1 MKKSSYRD
9 RDYTFGQSILT
20 LRTTIGLT
28 QAGLAKELLV
38 SRKAVGEWEA
48 GLTYPKVEHLK
59 SFIALAIEH
68 QAFSVGREQEEIHAF
83 WQAAHQ
89 KVPLDEAWLAGLLPR
104 REASPAS
111 QPAEEVGSTAQKLAP
126 TANGPLVAW
135 SDALTVTTFY
145 GRKWELNLLAS
156 WVVEERCRVV
166 SVLGLGGI
174 GKSSLAVRL
183 MHQVAERFEVVIWR
197 SLRDAPACEALLD
210 ECLQTLAFQP
220 LRDMPVS
227 LEKRFSLL
235 LECLRRTRTLLV
247 LDNLEVLLEEGQNAG
262 HMRPGYEG
270 YAQLLRQLA
279 ETEHQSCLLLTSRE
293 KPGELVPH
301 EGSRA
306 PVRALRLARL
316 DVDACAQLLGEKDVT
331 GSAADHS
338 RLIEAYAG
346 NPLALKIVAQ
356 TIVELFSGEIA
367 PFLEQNEVIFGGV
380 RELLD
385 EQYARLSASEQG
397 VLLWLSIVREP
408 VNLEELLVMLGMP
421 RTRSQVLEAV
431 DGLRRRSL
439 IEPGQLQRSF
449 TLQSVVLEYATARL
463 ITEMSREI
471 EQGRPV
477 RFIQH
482 GLELATA
489 KEYVRQTQQ
498 RLIVTPLLTILRG
511 IYPVRT
517 AMEEHLLALLEQLR
531 TWADY
536 AQGYGPANVLVLLR
550 ELRGH
555 LRGLDLSQISIRG
568 AYLRGVEMQDASL
581 ARASLRETVLNEA
594 FDIPWAVAISPTG
607 QYWAVGS
614 RRGEVSLWSEE
625 GKLLHL
631 SWQAH
636 TDTVRAIAFSPDGL
650 TLATGSWDGSIKL
663 WNVESGSLLWTSW
676 FTDNIECLAFSPDGC
691 TLASGGDDATVQFW
705 DVHTGVHRQTLPD
718 QGGPVFALAWSPD
731 GRTLASGGV
740 NRDIQL
746 WDLSLTQPG
755 TPVRVLTGHTNWILG
770 LAFAPDGTRLASA
783 SWDATVRLWDVESLS
798 LHQTLTG
805 HADRVRAVAWSPDG
819 HLLAS
824 CGFDQ
829 TIWLWDSSSARYR
842 PGLHE
847 HSAGVYNIAFTPD
860 SRSLLSGSEDGT
872 LRVWDV
878 DYGQCIRILQGYAVS
893 LYDVAWSPD
902 GSQLA
907 SAGSDTL
914 VPIWEMEGLRPP
926 RLFAGHDSLVFGVAW
941 SPDGRWLASSGWDN
955 AVRLWDATTGEVL
968 QSLHDPD
975 HSNTLFYG
983 VAWSPDGTQLASAS
997 YQQGVQVWEVPTGT
1011 RLWAGRVQPTRIRRV
1026 AWSPDGSQLA
1036 SCGDDGSVCLW
1047 EASDGRLQASLQG
1060 HSGMVMSV
1068 AWSPDGT
1075 RLASGGGGGGSGEIF
1090 IWDVQNGKCLQSW
1103 NEPKAI
1109 VDALA
1114 WSPTGEVLIS
1124 GSSDGNL
1131 RWWDIQHGKGLSIRQ
1146 GHQGAVQSLKA
1157 SSDDRRLASCGDD
1170 SIIQV
1175 WDLQSGEHL
1184 QTLRRDR
1191 PYERLNITGIRGLS
1205 QAQKSTLRALGATE
1219 DAPAS
1224 VKHER

>member
-9 RDYTFGQSILT
+9 RDYAFGQSMLT

-48 GLTYPKVEHLK
+48 GLTYPKAEHLK
-59 SFIALAIEH
+59 TLIALAIG
-68 QAFSVGREQEEIHAF
+68 QQVFSTGHEEEEIRAF

-89 KVPLDEAWLAGLLPR
+89 KIPLDEAWLAGLLPH
-104 REASPAS
+104 REASLAS
-111 QPAEEVGSTAQKLAP
+111 QSAKEASSAAQKLAP
-126 TANGPLVAW
+126 TTDGPRVAW

-145 GRKWELNLLAS
+145 GRKWELNLLTS

-174 GKSSLAVRL
+174 GKSTLATRL
-183 MHQVAERFEVVIWR
+183 MHQVAEHFEVVIWR

-210 ECLQTLAFQP
+210 ECLQTLALQP
-220 LRDMPVS
+220 LRDIPVS
-227 LEKRFSLL
+227 LEKRLSLL
-235 LECLRRTRTLLV
+235 LECLRRTHTLLV

-270 YAQLLRQLA
+270 YAQLLRQMA

-293 KPGELVPH
+293 KPGDLVPH

-316 DVDACAQLLGEKDVT
+316 DVDACAQLLAEKDVT

-338 RLIEAYAG
+338 RLIETYAG

-356 TIVELFSGEIA
+356 TIVELFGGEIA
-367 PFLEQNEVIFGGV
+367 PFLEQNEVVFGGV

-397 VLLWLSIVREP
+397 ALLWLSIVREP
-408 VNLEELLVMLGMP
+408 VSLEELLTTLGVP
-421 RTRSQVLEAV
+421 RTRSQVLEAIA
-431 DGLRRRSL
+431 GLRRRSL
-439 IEPGQLQRSF
+439 IEPGQFQGSF

-463 ITEMSREI
+463 IAEMSSEI

-477 RFIQH
+477 RLIQH

-498 RLIVTPLLTILRG
+498 RLIVTPLLAILRG
-511 IYPVRT
+511 IYPVR
-517 AMEEHLLALLEQLR
+517 ARMEEHLLALLDHLR

-536 AQGYGPANVLVLLR
+536 AQGYGPANVLTLLR

-568 AYLRGVEMQDASL
+568 AYLHGVEMQDASL

-676 FTDNIECLAFSPDGC
+676 FTDNIECLAFSPNGC
-691 TLASGGDDATVQFW
+691 TLASGGDDATVQLW
-705 DVHTGVHRQTLPD
+705 DVHTGIHRQTLPD

-746 WDLSLTQPG
+746 WDLSLAQPE
-755 TPVRVLTGHTNWILG
+755 TPVRVLRGHTNWILG
-770 LAFAPDGTRLASA
+770 LAFAPDGSQLASA
-783 SWDATVRLWDVESLS
+783 SWDATVRLWDIESLS
-798 LHQTLTG
+798 LQQTLTG
-805 HADRVRAVAWSPDG
+805 HTDRVRAVAWSPDG

-829 TIWLWDSSSARYR
+829 TIWLWDIGQSSYQA
-842 PGLHE
+842 GLHG
-847 HSAGVYNIAFTPD
+847 HTAGVYNIAFTPD
-860 SRSLLSGSEDGT
+860 SRNLLSGSEDGT
-872 LRVWDV
+872 LRVWEV
-878 DYGQCIRILQGYAVS
+878 DRGQCIRILQGYAAS
-893 LYDVAWSPD
+893 FYDVTWNPD
-902 GSQLA
+902 STQLA

-914 VPIWEMEGLRPP
+914 VTIWDIEGRIPTRLLR
-926 RLFAGHDSLVFGVAW
+926 GHRSLVFGVAW

-955 AVRLWDATTGEVL
+955 AVRLWDTTTEEARQTL
-968 QSLHDPD
+968 QNPD
-975 HSNTLFYG
+975 HANTLFYG
-983 VAWSPDGTQLASAS
+983 VAWSPDGSRLASAS
-997 YQQGVQVWEVPTGT
+997 YQQGVQVWEVPTGI
-1011 RLWAGRVQPTRIRRV
+1011 RLWVGRVQPTRIRRV
-1026 AWSPDGSQLA
+1026 AWSPDGAQLV

-1047 EASDGRLQASLQG
+1047 EASNGQLQASLQG
-1060 HSGMVMSV
+1060 HSGIVMSV

-1090 IWDVQNGKCLQSW
+1090 IWDVQNGKRLQSW

-1114 WSPTGEVLIS
+1114 WSPLGEVLIS

-1131 RWWDIQHGKGLSIRQ
+1131 RWWDIQHGKCLSIRQ
-1146 GHQGAVQSLKA
+1146 GHQGAIQSLRA
-1157 SSDDRRLASCGDD
+1157 SSDGRRLASCGDD

-1175 WDLQSGEHL
+1175 WNLQSGEHL

-1205 QAQKSTLRALGATE
+1205 EAQKSALRALGATE
-1219 DAPAS
+1219 DAPAPG
-1224 VKHER
+1224 KY